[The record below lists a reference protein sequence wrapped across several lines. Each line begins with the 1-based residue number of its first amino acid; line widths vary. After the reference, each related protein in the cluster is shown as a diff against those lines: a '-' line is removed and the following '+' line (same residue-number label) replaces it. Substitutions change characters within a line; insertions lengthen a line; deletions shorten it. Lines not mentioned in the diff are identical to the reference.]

1 MLNAW
6 LFLFHSCLK
15 VFFHNPIQTDKTKFQ
30 PYNIVLLYS
39 VNQKHV
45 TLCKYNRFW
54 MLTLTLESRFCSF
67 LDSRLFFSTKST
79 YREEQT
85 VVWDDAMLGWWRL
98 WPVGKQIGLDVCTAG
113 RSSENDH
120 SKCCKSFSVK
130 NEGSTVP
137 NPTAQN
143 LIFGQF

>member
-1 MLNAW
+1 MLG
-6 LFLFHSCLK
+6 
-15 VFFHNPIQTDKTKFQ
+15 FFFFIRVSKSSFTIQSKQIKPSFNPIILSCC
-30 PYNIVLLYS
+30 IVSIRNMSHYAS
-39 VNQKHV
+39 
-45 TLCKYNRFW
+45 TIGFW

-79 YREEQT
+79 YCEEQT